1 MHRNRGPVY
10 YGDYLKLSKL
20 LDSQEPLSKVY
31 GDECHDETLFII
43 VHQVYELWFKQILKE
58 LNSINDI
65 FANPPIEDRDL
76 GLCLG
81 RLHRVEKIQSQLP
94 GPFEILET
102 MTPMDFLEFR
112 DLLIPASGFQSVQ
125 FREIE
130 IKMGLSTVNR
140 EKIDREF
147 FLGRLDEADRSKLEA
162 IENAP
167 SLFTH
172 IESWLERMPFSK
184 SDQFDFWASYQEAVV
199 KMLDDDEAIVKT
211 NMATLEESQVR
222 AQLTSIEITRN
233 TFASLFD
240 QKLYADSIEKSE
252 RRLSQKAML
261 GALFILLYRDEP
273 ILQAPFALLTSLMNI
288 DENFSS
294 WRYRHALLAHRMLG
308 TKIGTGG
315 SSGHKYLKQTAEK
328 NRVFLDLFNLSSF
341 LIPRSLLPDLPSE
354 LKAKMRFHLT
364 SESKV

>member
-20 LDSQEPLSKVY
+20 LDAQEPLSKVY
-31 GDECHDETLFII
+31 GSECHDETLFII

-58 LNSINDI
+58 LSSINDV
-65 FANPPIEDRDL
+65 FANPPIADRDL
-76 GLCLG
+76 GLCLA
-81 RLHRVEKIQSQLP
+81 RLHRIEKIQSQLP

-130 IKMGLSTVNR
+130 IKMGLSTVSR

-147 FLGRLDEADRSKLEA
+147 FLGRLNEEDRAKLET
-162 IENAP
+162 IENSP

-184 SDQFDFWASYQEAVV
+184 SDHFDFWESYQESVR
-199 KMLDDDEAIVKT
+199 KMLSEDEKIVKS
-211 NMATLEESQVR
+211 NMATLAERELN
-222 AQLTSIEITRN
+222 AQLSSIEITRK
-233 TFASLFD
+233 TFSSLFD
-240 QKLYADSIEKSE
+240 QKLYAESLEKGE

-273 ILQAPFALLTSLMNI
+273 ILQVPFALLTSLMNI

-328 NRVFLDLFNLSSF
+328 NRIFLDLFNLSSF
-341 LIPRSLLPDLPSE
+341 LIPRSLLPELPDE
-354 LKAKMRFHLT
+354 LKHKMRFHL
-364 SESKV
+364 SGDQKS